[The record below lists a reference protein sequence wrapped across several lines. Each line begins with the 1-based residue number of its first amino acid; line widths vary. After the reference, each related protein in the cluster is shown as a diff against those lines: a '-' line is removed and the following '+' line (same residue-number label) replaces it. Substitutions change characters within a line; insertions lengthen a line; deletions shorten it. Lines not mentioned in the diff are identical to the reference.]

1 MDIAW
6 RVDGLLLGETVSQ
19 DVTAFSLTALRLRAL
34 GLRALGLTALGLRAL
49 GLTLPAQVQKNR
61 RTVNAAIDAFAGWC
75 QAAF

>member
-34 GLRALGLTALGLRAL
+34 GLRALGLRALGLRA
-49 GLTLPAQVQKNR
+49 LPAQVQKNR